1 MANILK
7 KLVAGISAA
16 AMLATMTA
24 VPVFATETI
33 INIDYTD
40 SESEEWPAVSNV
52 VQSRSDEFG
61 LLLDATG
68 NDRRPTATLT
78 LDTTVSDSS
87 VIEYDFMYC
96 GRGDGSSSI
105 NFGNIVS
112 LTLNKLDAATV
123 GGSINGVTYT
133 GVPKANNSTSIPAVS
148 NTSATKSYWSQ
159 YMHVKHIVNMESKT
173 VDTTIGIGETIYVE
187 ETTPF
192 SSTSATSFNTVKYSF
207 AKYAAAVFKN
217 ITISTVDA
225 PSVTM
230 EDINLLVVGDSAK
243 VATITN
249 ADSFDVQLTD
259 DTNFS
264 YSTEDTDAGTEVY
277 ITVDQSAESGAQTT
291 VTVQAEKDITVK
303 KTITITAKTEADI
316 VQDVSDELVLS
327 GTSVE
332 LVDGTEYN
340 VTGLFDLPVSTN
352 NDADIVWSV
361 EGSSYVQISDNSEF
375 EFRKEPGIDGEVATL
390 KAQISYGSAQAEKV
404 FTLNLI
410 YKVNDTYYNENF
422 DDFTAGTIVNL
433 ASGSNTNYKASK
445 GMTFSCGTRGDG
457 GGDAIGVIIKD
468 NDGGKYMTI
477 ANSNYTGQGRKPV
490 VTLTRKINV
499 YYNLVLKF
507 KARFD
512 AADDELLIT
521 DGSSHTLTLMPP
533 STSYAGKWLDYTII
547 GSGTSVVSILAK
559 DEEGNPVAFY
569 SGNAPLTSVNTI
581 LLEDTNASTVDIDD
595 LYIAS
600 DDEIISDAD
609 KVAAG
614 KVNTEITDLKKSKD
628 VYTATNDFVLP
639 DAPEGVTVSWK
650 VMQKKKDASEWED
663 SSFITVSG
671 TSATINPTADIDN
684 YDVKLV
690 ATITSG
696 DATDT
701 KDFVMELPNPMD
713 EINGILATD
722 FNVVNTTDLGTD
734 GKTPITFDLKGSEM
748 LKRDLILPL
757 KYKAYKNTTVAWTS
771 SDSSHLA
778 IAEDGTATI
787 KTSDFNAHEVTLTAV
802 VTYKKGSIT
811 YSSEPQNFT
820 IKTGFEESD
829 KTSGDATMGKY
840 RVRYDMAY
848 DNNFSAVPSRAT
860 TDIKLPTEGYFGSE
874 ITWTSSAPTII
885 SNSGK
890 FSKPSSPKTI
900 NLAATVL
907 SGSVSET
914 KSFTV
919 SVSGTGSSSGGGG
932 GGGSVSSTGTTNKGA
947 GAGGTIYSANSSAID
962 ADTTS
967 SAEKVAQ
974 LQEEA
979 LASNDLFKDITEA
992 AWARDEINGL
1002 AKAGIINGK
1011 TDTLFA
1017 PNDTITRAE
1026 FAKMLMGTL
1035 GLASNAYTTSS
1046 FRDVSTDA
1054 WYFEAVESAYNLGI
1068 ITGVGE
1074 GIFAPN
1080 ALITRQDMAVMVE
1093 RAIDVAGKTIE
1104 ETAEAKTF
1112 ADEGSIADYANTA
1125 VDKLVKGGVI
1135 NGMSDTEFAP
1145 LANATRAQAAKML
1158 YKLL

>member
-7 KLVAGISAA
+7 KLVAGISTA

-33 INIDYTD
+33 LNIDYTD
-40 SESEEWPAVSNV
+40 SDSEEWPAVSNV
-52 VQSRSDEFG
+52 LQSRSDEFG

-68 NDRRPTATLT
+68 NDKRPSATLT

-148 NTSATKSYWSQ
+148 NTNATKSYWSQ

-173 VDTTIGIGETIYVE
+173 VDTTIGIGETTYVE
-187 ETTPF
+187 KTTPF
-192 SSTSATSFNTVKYSF
+192 SDTSATSFNTVKYSF

-264 YSTEDTDAGTEVY
+264 YRTEDTDAGTEVY
-277 ITVDQSAESGAQTT
+277 ITVDQSAVSGAQTT
-291 VTVQAEKDITVK
+291 VTVKAEKDITVS

-316 VQDVSDELVLS
+316 VQDISDELVLS

-332 LVDGTEYN
+332 LVGGTEYN
-340 VTGLFDLPVSTN
+340 VTGSFDLPVTTN

-361 EGSSYVQISDNSEF
+361 EGSSYVRISDNSEL
-375 EFRKEPGIDGEVATL
+375 EFTKDPGIDGEVATL
-390 KAQISYGSAQAEKV
+390 KAQISYGSAQADKL

-410 YKVNDTYYNENF
+410 YKVNDTYYNESF
-422 DDFTAGTIVNL
+422 DDFAAGTIVNL
-433 ASGSNTNYKASK
+433 ASGSNTSYKASK
-445 GMTFSCGTRGDG
+445 GMTFSCGTRDTG

-468 NDGGKYMTI
+468 NDGDKYMTI
-477 ANSNYTGQGRKPV
+477 ANSNYTGQGRRPV
-490 VTLTRKINV
+490 VTLTRNINV

-512 AADDELLIT
+512 SADDELLIT
-521 DGSSHTLTLMPP
+521 DGSSHTLTITPP
-533 STSYAGKWLDYTII
+533 STSYAGKWLNYTII
-547 GSGTSVVSILAK
+547 GSGTSDVSIFAE
-559 DEEGNPVAFY
+559 DTEGNPVAYY
-569 SGNAPLTSVNTI
+569 SGNAPLTSVSTI
-581 LLEDTNASTVDIDD
+581 SLEDKNASTVDIDD

-614 KVNTEITDLKKSKD
+614 IVNTEITDLKKSKD
-628 VYTATNDFVLP
+628 VYTATDDFVLP
-639 DAPEGVTVSWK
+639 NAPEGVTVSWK
-650 VMQKKKDASEWED
+650 AMQKKSDSTEWEE
-663 SSFITVSG
+663 SSFIKISG
-671 TSATINPTADIDN
+671 TNAVIDPTSDIDN

-690 ATITSG
+690 ATVSSG
-696 DATDT
+696 EASDT
-701 KDFVMELPNPMD
+701 KDFVIDLPNPMD
-713 EINGILATD
+713 EINGILAAD
-722 FNVVNTTDLGTD
+722 LNVVNTADTDAE
-734 GKTPITFDLKGSEM
+734 GKTITFDLKGSDM
-748 LKRDLILPL
+748 LKRDLVLPV
-757 KYKAYKNTTVAWTS
+757 KYKAYKNSAVAWTS
-771 SDSSHLA
+771 SDSDHVSVA
-778 IAEDGTATI
+778 ADGTA
-787 KTSDFNAHEVTLTAV
+787 KVMTSDFDAHDVTLTAV
-802 VTYKKGSIT
+802 VTYEKGGIKYESA
-811 YSSEPQNFT
+811 PQIFD
-820 IKTGFEESD
+820 IKMGFEEAD
-829 KTSGDATMGKY
+829 AKSGDATLGKY
-840 RVRYDMAY
+840 RVRYDAAY
-848 DNNFSAVPSRAT
+848 DANFSSVPSSAAS
-860 TDIKLPTEGYFGSE
+860 DITLPTTGHFGSTF
-874 ITWTSSAPTII
+874 TWSSSAPTVI

-890 FSKPSSPKTI
+890 FTKPSSSKTI
-900 NLAATVL
+900 TMVASII
-907 SGSVSET
+907 SGSAAAE
-914 KSFTV
+914 KSFTI
-919 SVSGTGSSSGGGG
+919 SVAGSNTGSGGGG
-932 GGGSVSSTGTTNKGA
+932 GGSTSSTGTRNTGSGGGVISSSNTGA
-947 GAGGTIYSANSSAID
+947 VTVN
-962 ADTTS
+962 TTS
-967 SAEKVAQ
+967 AADRVAQ

-979 LASNDLFKDITEA
+979 LAANDLFKDVSQA

-1011 TDTLFA
+1011 TAELFA

-1026 FAKMLMGTL
+1026 FAKILMGTF
-1035 GLASNAYTTSS
+1035 GLASDAYTTSS
-1046 FRDVSTDA
+1046 FDDVTPGD
-1054 WYFEAVESAYNLGI
+1054 WCFVYVESAYNLGI
-1068 ITGVGE
+1068 IN
-1074 GIFAPN
+1074 GIGAGKFAPN
-1080 ALITRQDMAVMVE
+1080 ALITRQDMAVMVA
-1093 RAIDVAGKTIE
+1093 RAAQVAGKDI
-1104 ETAEAKTF
+1104 AEVTGAKDF
-1112 ADEGSIADYANTA
+1112 ADSTSIADYAKA
-1125 VDKLVKGGVI
+1125 SVDTLVKGGII

-1145 LANATRAQAAKML
+1145 LANATRAQAAKIL
-1158 YKLL
+1158 YKFL